1 MWEAMFESGIPYAEK
16 AVRTV
21 LVYLSIV
28 VLLRLA
34 GKREL
39 AQVNT
44 FDLVVMLLLSNVV
57 QNAVIGPDT
66 SVSGAVFGAAVLA
79 GSNALLVRAVARYP
93 RLNKL
98 FESAPLTLARGGRY
112 DMSAVRRVGLRL
124 PDLAV
129 AIRKQGGDHVSETS
143 SVTLEPGG
151 TLLVRLTEDDQS
163 ADKADIKELRAAL
176 KRLERRLDDT
186 AR

>member
-1 MWEAMFESGIPYAEK
+1 MWEAMFASGIPYAEK
-16 AVRTV
+16 ALRTV
-21 LVYLSIV
+21 LVYLAIV

-57 QNAVIGPDT
+57 QNALIGPDD
-66 SVSGAVFGAAVLA
+66 SVTGAAFGAGVLIA
-79 GSNALLVRAVARYP
+79 ANALLVRAATRYSW
-93 RLNKL
+93 LNRL
-98 FESAPLTLARGGRY
+98 FESAPLTLARDGRF
-112 DMSAVRRVGLRL
+112 DLGAVRRVGLRL

-129 AIRKQGGDHVSETS
+129 AIRKQGGDGVGETS

-151 TLLVRLTEDDQS
+151 TLLVRLTEDDQA
-163 ADKADIKELRAAL
+163 ADKADIKEIRAAL
-176 KRLERRLDDT
+176 ERLERRMD
-186 AR
+186 AH